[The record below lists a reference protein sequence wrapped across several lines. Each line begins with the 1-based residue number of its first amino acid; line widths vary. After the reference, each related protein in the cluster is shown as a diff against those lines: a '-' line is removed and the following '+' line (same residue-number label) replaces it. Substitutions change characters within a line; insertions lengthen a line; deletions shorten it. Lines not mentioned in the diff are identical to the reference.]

1 MDFNPIRFADYA
13 RTAAS
18 DFVEKNLPLN
28 ESIAKLAE
36 KANLTPV
43 QIQRVVELAN
53 LDVNDRMFKV
63 ATEKTFTFPLA
74 TLEGVQGVLHKSE
87 PTVKTAAVFEALFP
101 SAVAKREA
109 TTEKVAS
116 FLATVSESVP
126 MEKRAEVALSELK
139 GEASKR
145 LSAAMLKTA
154 EALRDLDKCY
164 DGILDK
170 AREYVLLE
178 KNHLGDMFKFACI
191 ARPQSA
197 GLWKGLFE
205 NVRDDLLKVAH
216 PVDKKLIDEK
226 LEMPGAPVEVI
237 NGRHALLIDL
247 DTFRQK
253 VSDTDSAFGGRVA
266 LLNDAP
272 NPTPT
277 GVTSFQDN
285 QDVESYLMSEIENL
299 AKKASTM
306 PDKEFFQGVVKVA
319 KAAAKLPKTNIV
331 GRAAGRVA
339 SEVWKHPYLALGTTL
354 GGGAALVGAG
364 KGLHAAGKAGGD
376 EARYTLR
383 PPFSI
388 ENQVAGSEAYSKKM

>member
-18 DFVEKNLPLN
+18 DFVEKNVPLN

-36 KANLTPV
+36 KSNLTPV

-63 ATEKTFTFPLA
+63 AEEKTFTFPLA
-74 TLEGVQGVLHKSE
+74 TLEGVQGILHKPE
-87 PTVKTAAVFEALFP
+87 PTVKAASVLEALFP

-116 FLATVSESVP
+116 FLATVSEPVP
-126 MEKRAEVALSELK
+126 MEKRAEAAFSELRS
-139 GEASKR
+139 EVSKR
-145 LSAAMLKTA
+145 ISAAAVKTA
-154 EALRDLDKCY
+154 EALRDLDECY
-164 DGILDK
+164 GGILDK

-191 ARPQSA
+191 ARPKSA
-197 GLWKGLFE
+197 ELWKGLFE
-205 NVRDDLLKVAH
+205 NVKEDLLKVAH

-253 VSDTDSAFGGRVA
+253 ISETDSSFQGRVA

-272 NPTPT
+272 PPTPT

-285 QDVESYLMSEIENL
+285 TDVESYLMSEIENL

-306 PDKEFFQGVVKVA
+306 PDKEFFQGIAKVA

-354 GGGAALVGAG
+354 GGGAALVGVG
-364 KGLHAAGKAGGD
+364 KGLHAAGKAGGEAGRY
-376 EARYTLR
+376 EARPGY
-383 PPFSI
+383 SY
-388 ENQVAGSEAYSKKM
+388 ENQLAGNTAYSKNM

>member
-74 TLEGVQGVLHKSE
+74 TLEGVQGILHKPE
-87 PTVKTAAVFEALFP
+87 PTVKTAAVFEAMFP

-116 FLATVSESVP
+116 FLATVSESIP
-126 MEKRAEVALSELK
+126 MEKRAEAAFSELK

-178 KNHLGDMFKFACI
+178 KNRLGDMFKFACI
-191 ARPQSA
+191 ARPQSV
-197 GLWKGLFE
+197 GLWKNLFE
-205 NVRDDLLKVAH
+205 DVKDDLLKVAH

-253 VSDTDSAFGGRVA
+253 VSDTDSAFGGRLA

-272 NPTPT
+272 PPTPT

-299 AKKASTM
+299 AKKASVM
-306 PDKEFFQGVVKVA
+306 SDKEFFQGIVKVA
-319 KAAAKLPKTNIV
+319 RAAAKAPKTSAV
-331 GRAAGRVA
+331 GRGAEYLYQGVK
-339 SEVWKHPYLALGTTL
+339 KHPYLALGATL
-354 GGGAALVGAG
+354 GGGTALVGVG
-364 KGLHAAGKAGGD
+364 KGAHAAGKALG
-376 EARYTLR
+376 ESSRYELR

-388 ENQVAGSEAYSKKM
+388 EDQAARSEAYSKKM